1 MDQKLQKKLTY
12 NYVSRK
18 LKKRNNRKECI
29 TTINN
34 ALFKYNIPYS
44 RFIHYLKLNN
54 IKLNR
59 NILAY
64 LAKKEYKSFK
74 ALLLNI

>member
-1 MDQKLQKKLTY
+1 MNQKIQKKLAY
-12 NYVSRK
+12 SYISRK

-29 TTINN
+29 TT
-34 ALFKYNIPYS
+34 LSSKLYKYNIPYS
-44 RFIHYLKLNN
+44 KFIHYLKLSN

-59 NILAY
+59 NMLAY
-64 LAKKEYKSFK
+64 LARKEYKSFK